1 LTSSNSCR
9 KRPGPDDRKIAF
21 GENCPRF
28 HVWVGFI
35 SNKSRPIGSV
45 CVGDVIGSAHI
56 ATSSWSKTK
65 PYEAAALLRQPR
77 KRASLEKQSTT
88 PITDAEAA
96 SLAASESS
104 QQTTFAK
111 HQSLPMVRSVL
122 LAALVCAAPI
132 RPCLAQEAK
141 VSVDMMGIGGLS
153 CAHWQSTQAHRVE
166 GTIWIYGFWTGLN
179 YVASASEQTETKVD
193 TAAAMAEVKK
203 TCAQRP
209 SQVLASAAWTAYL
222 ALHKR

>member
-1 LTSSNSCR
+1 
-9 KRPGPDDRKIAF
+9 
-21 GENCPRF
+21 
-28 HVWVGFI
+28 
-35 SNKSRPIGSV
+35 
-45 CVGDVIGSAHI
+45 
-56 ATSSWSKTK
+56 
-65 PYEAAALLRQPR
+65 
-77 KRASLEKQSTT
+77 LEKQSTT

-132 RPCLAQEAK
+132 RLCLAQEAQ
-141 VSVDMMGIGGLS
+141 VSVDMMGIGSLS